1 MISGILI
8 MIIIGGIYF
17 ELQSPGLG
25 FPSLAAIAGA
35 LLYFAPLYM
44 EGMAANWEI
53 VLFII
58 GVILVAV
65 EIFAIPGFGIA
76 GISGILLIVTGL
88 TLSMVGKLHFDG
100 EFNNFD
106 QLVKALFTV
115 ITAIFIAIIGS
126 IKLSH
131 TIFTSTIF
139 GQLSFASTQ
148 QASEGYIAADIKY
161 ESMIGKTGIAHTNL
175 RPAGKVNIEDDIF
188 DATALTGFIDRG
200 NKVKVVKYETS
211 QLFVLKDE

>member
-1 MISGILI
+1 MTRQEKLLSGFTTLLFSIDI
-8 MIIIGGIYF
+8 
-17 ELQSPGLG
+17 
-25 FPSLAAIAGA
+25 FPNLPRADSNHSSYSRFFIF
-35 LLYFAPLYM
+35 LY
-44 EGMAANWEI
+44 
-53 VLFII
+53 
-58 GVILVAV
+58 
-65 EIFAIPGFGIA
+65 
-76 GISGILLIVTGL
+76 T
-88 TLSMVGKLHFDG
+88 
-100 EFNNFD
+100 
-106 QLVKALFTV
+106 
-115 ITAIFIAIIGS
+115 AIIGS

-139 GQLSFASTQ
+139 GQLSLASTQ